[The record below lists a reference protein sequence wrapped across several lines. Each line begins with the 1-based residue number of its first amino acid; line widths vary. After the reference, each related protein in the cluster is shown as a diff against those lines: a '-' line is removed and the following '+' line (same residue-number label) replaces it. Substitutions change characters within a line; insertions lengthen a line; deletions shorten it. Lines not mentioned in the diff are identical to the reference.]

1 MVDNLSMRMISILFF
16 LALST
21 AQAKA
26 ETAKTVCTC
35 KCVIKE
41 DGKYGTAEASG
52 KDREEAGK
60 KLKKAMGK
68 GTCELTPVCTG
79 KCASD

>member
-1 MVDNLSMRMISILFF
+1 MRKTSILLL
-16 LALST
+16 LALFCLG
-21 AQAKA
+21 AKA
-26 ETAKTVCTC
+26 ETSKTVCTC

-41 DGKYGTAEASG
+41 DGKYGTAEATG

-79 KCASD
+79 KCAVD

>member
-1 MVDNLSMRMISILFF
+1 MRKSLIVLFMAF
-16 LALST
+16 YAFA
-21 AQAKA
+21 AQGESK
-26 ETAKTVCTC
+26 KTCTC

-60 KLKKAMGK
+60 KLKEKMGK
-68 GTCELTPVCTG
+68 ITCELTPVCSG
-79 KCASD
+79 KCTID

>member
-1 MVDNLSMRMISILFF
+1 MTHF
-16 LALST
+16 LALLLLVLSPSP
-21 AQAKA
+21 ARSGSA
-26 ETAKTVCTC
+26 EKVCTC

-60 KLKKAMGK
+60 KLKKVMGK
-68 GTCELTPVCTG
+68 VTCELTPVCTG
-79 KCASD
+79 KCASGSL